1 MNLDPLAAAGQP
13 THRPSSAPTLVLR
26 NANVITLQPGWPY
39 GEQVAVTGDVIS
51 WVGGATGGQT
61 PAGAGTRV
69 IDCGGR
75 TVLPAFND
83 AHMHLL
89 SLAATFWSVN
99 CGPGQVTS
107 ILDIQRL
114 ILDRA
119 RKTRA
124 GEWVRAFGYDES
136 ALEER
141 RHPNR
146 ADLDA
151 AAPDVP
157 VRLIHR
163 SGHASVLNTAGL
175 GRAGLRAETPD
186 PDIGY
191 MDRDPLTGR
200 PTGFVVD
207 MEEHISKA
215 VPRPSYEQVQ
225 GGIKQASER
234 LVSRGIGS
242 IQDATIK
249 NDIER
254 WNLFQRLKADGSFQ
268 PNMTFMPGIN
278 HVAAFHQQGLLFG
291 TQRQGVRI
299 GHAKIVAALDNGYVR
314 PTGEDLRILV
324 AAARQA
330 GFPTA
335 IHAVEAEVVEAA
347 LRALMDTRSGEGL
360 GAPRDR
366 IEHGSELPEALIQ
379 LLWRS
384 DIQMVTQPSFLYFNG
399 DRYLADV
406 APERRPWLYRG
417 SSLIAGGIVPPAA
430 GSDAPVAPANPLRGI
445 HAAVNRRSL
454 KGAWISPEEGVRPR
468 WAVEMH
474 TRYPAFAAHE
484 ERIRGTIAPG
494 KAADLVILDRNP
506 IDCPPEEIADIPVF
520 MTIVGG
526 QVVWE

>member
-1 MNLDPLAAAGQP
+1 
-13 THRPSSAPTLVLR
+13 LVLR
-26 NANVITLQPGWPY
+26 NANVVTLEPGLPY
-39 GEQVAVTGDVIS
+39 AGQVAVTGDVIS
-51 WVGGATGGQT
+51 WVGGPDGSQS

-89 SLAATFWSVN
+89 SLAATFWSVD
-99 CGPGQVTS
+99 CSPGQVTS
-107 ILDIQRL
+107 IRDIQHL
-114 ILDRA
+114 ISDRA
-119 RKTRA
+119 RKAHA

-175 GRAGLRAETPD
+175 GQAGLRAETPD
-186 PDIGY
+186 PDVGY
-191 MDRDPLTGR
+191 MDRDPVTGR

-215 VPRPSYEQVQ
+215 APRPTYEQVQ
-225 GGIKQASER
+225 DGIKQASQL

-242 IQDATIK
+242 VQDATVK

-268 PNMTFMPGIN
+268 ANITFMPGIN
-278 HVAAFHQQGLLFG
+278 HVAAFYQQGLQFG
-291 TQRQGVRI
+291 FQRGGVRV
-299 GHAKIVAALDNGYVR
+299 GNAKIVATLDNGYVQ
-314 PTGEDLRILV
+314 PNGEDLRILV
-324 AAARQA
+324 TAARQA
-330 GFPTA
+330 GFPSA
-335 IHAVEAEVVEAA
+335 IHAVESEVVEAA
-347 LRALMDTRSGEGL
+347 LRALMDTRGSEEL

-366 IEHGSELPEALIQ
+366 IEHGSEIPDQLIQ
-379 LLWRS
+379 LLWQS
-384 DIQMVTQPSFLYFNG
+384 EVQLVTQPSFLYYSG

-406 APERRPWLYRG
+406 APARHPWLYRG

-445 HAAVNRRSL
+445 HAAVNRRTQ
-454 KGAWISPEEGVRPR
+454 KGAWISPEEGVRAQ

-474 TRYPAFAAHE
+474 TRYPAFAAGE
-484 ERIRGTIAPG
+484 ERIRGSISPG